1 MSSPIFDLADEY
13 ITAYARLHPMFAGMA
28 GIKGDFGVAS
38 DLGPDAV
45 EDRARLDRETLA
57 RLRALESA
65 GSADDLARLH
75 MAERLESGLA
85 LHDAGEWRRALRVPY
100 GFIQTLCSYVDLA
113 PRRTEGEWRV
123 LVARIR
129 AIPEMFATWRQTMN
143 AGIDEGQTVA
153 LLQVVEGAKQARRN
167 AEVRVFDK
175 HVDAY
180 GDGPQAR
187 DLREAADAAYAAFA
201 SAAEY
206 LERAYAPHAAA
217 KDGVGEERYLLH
229 ARATLGADLD
239 ARDAYA
245 WAWDELHRIEDEM
258 AAEADH
264 IAASAGLS
272 GSGLDEVIAHLDA
285 TETLADH
292 EAYLAWLREKHHGAL
307 EALNGVHFD
316 IDPRLLE
323 LDVELVQGSSAGSA
337 YYTGPSEDLSRP
349 GRTWWPVAER
359 ERFAVWGELTT
370 VFHEGVPGH
379 HLQIGQTKV
388 AGDGLSRFAKVFG
401 SVSGHAEGWALYA
414 ERLSDELGWFTDPGT
429 RLGMLK
435 GSALRAARVAIDIGW
450 HLDLPL
456 PAAEAKRHG
465 ERWDFDVALEVLQQ
479 RGRIAGHRARPEI
492 VRYAGWPGQAI
503 CYKLGERAWIAARD
517 EAKAAAGS
525 DFDIKDWHT
534 RALNLGPVGLD
545 NLAAVLRGE

>member
-1 MSSPIFDLADEY
+1 MSTPIFALADEY
-13 ITAYARLHPMFAGMA
+13 ITSYARLHPMFAGMA

-45 EDRARLDRETLA
+45 AERARLDRDTLA
-57 RLRALESA
+57 RLNALESTGA
-65 GSADDLARLH
+65 ADDLARLH

-113 PRRTEGEWRV
+113 PRRTEDEWRT
-123 LVARIR
+123 VAARMR
-129 AIPEMFATWRQTMN
+129 AIPEMFATWRRTMN
-143 AGIDEGQTVA
+143 AGVEEGQTVA
-153 LLQVVEGAKQARRN
+153 LLQVTEGVKQARRN
-167 AEVRVFDK
+167 AESRVFDK

-180 GDGPQAR
+180 GDGAQAR
-187 DLREAADAAYAAFA
+187 DLREAADAAYAAFE
-201 SAAEY
+201 SAASY
-206 LERAYAPHAAA
+206 LERDYAPHAAER
-217 KDGVGEERYLLH
+217 DGVGEERYLLH
-229 ARATLGADLD
+229 ARATLGAELD

-258 AAEADH
+258 AAEADK
-264 IAASAGLS
+264 ILPGAGL
-272 GSGLDEVIAHLDA
+272 GEVIAHLDA
-285 TETLADH
+285 TQTLGDH
-292 EAYLAWLREKHHGAL
+292 DEYLAWLREKHRGAL
-307 EALNGVHFD
+307 EALDGVHFD
-316 IDPRLLE
+316 IDPRLLD
-323 LDVELVQGSSAGSA
+323 LDVELVHGSSAGSA

-379 HLQIGQTKV
+379 HLQIGQAKV
-388 AGDGLSRFAKVFG
+388 TGEGLSRFAKVFG

-414 ERLSDELGWFTDPGT
+414 ERLSDELGWFTEPGT

-456 PAAEAKRHG
+456 PEAEAKRHG
-465 ERWDFDVALEVLQQ
+465 ERWNFDVALEVLRD
-479 RGRIAGHRARPEI
+479 RGRIAGHRAYPEI

-503 CYKLGERAWIAARD
+503 CYKLGERAWLAARE
-517 EAKAAAGS
+517 EARAAAGAE
-525 DFDIKDWHT
+525 FDLKAWHT

-545 NLAAVLRGE
+545 NLAAVLRG